1 VIQPA
6 DALVADLR
14 ARLGPGQVL
23 DDPDLLAA
31 HAVDWWPLALVQRV
45 LGRDPRPP
53 RCVVRPRT
61 TAEVATALAALAGQG
76 VPVVPRAG
84 GSGVQGGAAPGPA
97 APGAAAPVVVD
108 VGALDRIGPL
118 DELDL
123 TVTAGAGVPLAALEA
138 WLARRGYTT
147 GHYPQSI
154 DLALV
159 GGLVATRSSGQF
171 STRYGS
177 VEDLVAGLEAVLP
190 DGTVVR
196 MADQPRRAVGPDLRQ
211 LWIGSEGAFGVITE
225 VTLRVVP
232 RPPESWLGAYGVA
245 SMRAGLEAIRAFMRE
260 GWRPAV
266 VRLHDATEAHRAHH
280 GTIAEGEA
288 ILLLL
293 SEGPPGYPA
302 LEGAAIDAAL
312 RAAGLR
318 PLGPEPVERWLAVRN
333 DVSEFETYL
342 RRGVIIDTIE
352 VAAPWTAIADIYEQV
367 LDRLVEEVPEM
378 VHASGHSSH
387 SYPGGTNLYFVLAAQ
402 PRRDPDDAARVYEAI
417 WSRVMET
424 TLELGGTISH
434 HHGIGRFRARW
445 VPRDLGTS
453 YELLRRIKAALD
465 PAGLMNPGSL
475 LPVEP
480 AEPAAPA
487 ATPAHPQEG

>member
-1 VIQPA
+1 MTQPV
-6 DALVADLR
+6 DPLVADLR

-23 DDPDLLAA
+23 DDPQVLAA
-31 HAVDWWPLALVQRV
+31 RALDWWPLV
-45 LGRDPRPP
+45 LAQQVAGREPSAP
-53 RCVVRPRT
+53 RCVVRPRST
-61 TAEVATALAALAGQG
+61 EEVVVALAHLTRHG

-84 GSGVQGGAAPGPA
+84 GSGVQGGAAPGPDA
-97 APGAAAPVVVD
+97 VVLD

-118 DELDL
+118 DETNLAV
-123 TVTAGAGVPLAALEA
+123 TVGAGVPLAGLEA
-138 WLARRGYTT
+138 WLGKRGYTT

-154 DLALV
+154 DLAFV

-196 MADQPRRAVGPDLRQ
+196 IASQPRRAVGPDLRH
-211 LWIGSEGAFGVITE
+211 LWIGSEGAFGVVTE
-225 VTLRVVP
+225 VTLRVGPV
-232 RPPESWLGAYGVA
+232 PPERWLAAYGVG
-245 SMRAGLEAIRAFMRE
+245 SMRAGLEVIRGVLRE

-266 VRLHDATEAHRAHH
+266 VRLHDATEAHRAHY
-280 GTIAEGEA
+280 GAVADGEA

-302 LEGAAIDAAL
+302 AEGTAIDAAA

-318 PLGPEPVERWLAVRN
+318 PLGPGPVERWLEVRN
-333 DVSEFETYL
+333 DIAEYDAYL
-342 RRGVIIDTIE
+342 RRGLIIDTIE
-352 VAAPWTAIADIYEQV
+352 VAAPWTRIADIYERV
-367 LDRLVEEVPEM
+367 LARLVDEVPEM
-378 VHASGHSSH
+378 VHSSGHSSH
-387 SYPGGTNLYFVLAAQ
+387 SYPQGTNLYFVLAAQ
-402 PRRDPDDAARVYEAI
+402 PRRDPDDVVRVYEAI

-434 HHGIGRFRARW
+434 HHGVGRFRARW

-453 YELLRRIKAALD
+453 YELLRRVKVALD

-475 LPVEP
+475 LPAEPAPNPP
-480 AEPAAPA
+480 AEPAPVLPP
-487 ATPAHPQEG
+487 ATPHPQEA